1 MAKRKEFDISDPPT
15 NMFDMK
21 ERERFMVEKDK
32 KKVIT
37 VDDRYK
43 AKLSAVLICKE
54 CNAKNTINVLRKE
67 KKEEMRAGDYIC
79 YYYKP
84 VVVPSSLHFVVR
96 ACRRQE
102 SVL

>member
-21 ERERFMVEKDK
+21 EWERFMVKEK

-43 AKLSAVLICKE
+43 AKLSAVLMCKE
-54 CNAKNTINVLRKE
+54 CNAKNTINVLHKE

-84 VVVPSSLHFVVR
+84 VVVPSSPHSVVR
-96 ACRRQE
+96 ACWRQE

>member
-43 AKLSAVLICKE
+43 AKLSAVLICK
-54 CNAKNTINVLRKE
+54 
-67 KKEEMRAGDYIC
+67 
-79 YYYKP
+79 
-84 VVVPSSLHFVVR
+84 
-96 ACRRQE
+96 
-102 SVL
+102 

>member
-1 MAKRKEFDISDPPT
+1 MSDPPA
-15 NMFDMK
+15 NVFDMK
-21 ERERFMVEKDK
+21 EWDRCMMEKE

-43 AKLSAVLICKE
+43 AKLSAVLIGE
-54 CNAKNTINVLRKE
+54 WHNTKNTIHVLRKE
-67 KKEEMRAGDYIC
+67 AKEEMRAGDFIC

-84 VVVPSSLHFVVR
+84 VVVNPSSNFLVR
-96 ACRRQE
+96 TCWRQK